1 MNKVATVQRDARGRV
16 MPGSTL
22 NVEGRN
28 GNGPKRELEE
38 AARALFDAEAT
49 PEELEALG
57 VPHGAIVLL
66 GRMEA
71 PTFGAAILAVLTAA
85 ALEGD
90 LHARRDLLA
99 RVWPAPKPVEL
110 SVDGNSGPIVF
121 SWKAPAKAVE
131 SRSDSTP

>member
-16 MPGSTL
+16 LAGSTL

-57 VPHGAIVLL
+57 VPRGAIVLL
-66 GRMEA
+66 ERMEA

-110 SVDGNSGPIVF
+110 SVDGNSGPITF
-121 SWKAPAKAVE
+121 AWRTPEGPAE
-131 SRSDSTP
+131 S

>member
-16 MPGSTL
+16 LAGSTL

-57 VPHGAIVLL
+57 VPRGAIVLL
-66 GRMEA
+66 ERMEA

-121 SWKAPAKAVE
+121 SWKAP
-131 SRSDSTP
+131 PPQ